1 MSARAGFYRAW
12 AVGTVLWVG
21 LVAFIGI
28 QSVSQSVRSKY
39 IYVPGDPHKYK
50 RYNPRAG
57 VDDGRIAK
65 LNDGSE
71 LFFHRSIRLYEDSDY
86 IDPIIED
93 FWSQR
98 WLRYWTFM
106 LPWMMLAAMPGFLFI
121 LVYAVLWVVDG
132 FGGAATP

>member
-1 MSARAGFYRAW
+1 MSARAGFYRTW
-12 AVGTVLWVG
+12 AVATVCWVG
-21 LVAFIGI
+21 LVAFVGI
-28 QSVSQSVRSKY
+28 QSVSQSVRTKY
-39 IYVPGDPHKYK
+39 IYVPGDPRKYEP
-50 RYNPRAG
+50 YNPRAG

-65 LNDGSE
+65 LSDGSE

-86 IDPIIED
+86 LDPIIED

-121 LVYAVLWVVDG
+121 LVYAVLWVIDG
-132 FGGAATP
+132 FGGTATP